1 MADWSESARERFKQE
16 TEEMELGKG
25 DIEVIWEKLLDK
37 IRKKIITKKVKKD
50 KKERERGGGM
60 RNAE

>member
-37 IRKKIITKKVKKD
+37 IRKNVG
-50 KKERERGGGM
+50 RR
-60 RNAE
+60 